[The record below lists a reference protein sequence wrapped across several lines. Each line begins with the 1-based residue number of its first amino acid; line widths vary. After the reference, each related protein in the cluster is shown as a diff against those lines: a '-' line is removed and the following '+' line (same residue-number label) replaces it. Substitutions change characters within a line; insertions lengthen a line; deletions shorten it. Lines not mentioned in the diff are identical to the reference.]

1 MLEKCRYCGCADA
14 KSLKQCLFCGSV
26 AYCSDEHQQFD
37 WKRHKP
43 VCKQTQTEMQRRLA
57 AASAGPSSCTTY
69 TQTDRICSTSTP
81 SPDPSPPCSESSA
94 FAAASPS
101 PRPSTSATPSEE
113 RLIPTDDPDI
123 QVGSLLVVLD
133 ILATNLLCKNNK
145 LAMS

>member
-69 TQTDRICSTSTP
+69 TQTDQICSTLSP
-81 SPDPSPPCSESSA
+81 SPDPSPPRSESSA
-94 FAAASPS
+94 TFAAGMGQAFIFVSCNS
-101 PRPSTSATPSEE
+101 
-113 RLIPTDDPDI
+113 IH
-123 QVGSLLVVLD
+123 
-133 ILATNLLCKNNK
+133 NLLNSSFY
-145 LAMS
+145 LASAFV